1 MAWLNSVY
9 SDGSTDFITPE
20 YPRPGQKVTIKLRL
34 YRQNPV
40 SKILLRTA
48 PEGEEVLNE
57 MYVCKEDDTFIWYTI
72 KERIH
77 KTVFAY
83 RFKLL
88 TSEGEYWY
96 NNLGTQRTTPL
107 DIHDFRIVTNFI
119 PPSWLH
125 KRVFYQI
132 FPDRFAY
139 KNEPVIP
146 QYTYLNH
153 KPLRKQWHE
162 KPGEYHET
170 YCMDFFGGNIS
181 GIFNQIA
188 YLQNLGVNAL
198 YFNPIFHAPS
208 NHRYD
213 VQDYFQIDP
222 IFGDNSSFAI
232 LVKRLQQS
240 NIKVILD
247 GVFNHSGMACR
258 WFNKA
263 KYYDE
268 EGAYQSPN
276 SKYAALYCFID
287 HPHRYHSWQGVDTLP
302 KFNYSSD
309 QLRDMIYRSEDSVM
323 QYWLK
328 EPYSIDG
335 WRIDAANMLG
345 RSPGCEDYISI
356 WQELRETIKSKFP
369 ESYILGEHFF
379 DPSDL
384 LQGNAL
390 DAAMNYQGFTFPVRK
405 WLTENFATP
414 DLDEQ
419 LRTFRSTVSWQVVLS
434 QYNLLNSHDI
444 PRLSFLLPCKNL
456 QKLAATFLFTYP
468 GIPAVLYG
476 EEIGLSGGESCESS
490 RLPMPWQEDKWDRD
504 LLEFYRNIIDLRKQ
518 SQVLQKGGFKTL
530 FVEKD
535 IYSYARFLNG
545 QTIIV
550 ILNRGESRTVNI
562 DLKPIAIPQ
571 NTKIQPWQD
580 GLHITSD
587 RNSCLSLNISSRNFF
602 MGIVK

>member
-1 MAWLNSVY
+1 MTWLNSVY
-9 SDGSTDFITPE
+9 SDGSTNFITPE
-20 YPRPGQKVTIKLRL
+20 YPRQGQKVSIKLRL
-34 YRQNPV
+34 YRNNPV
-40 SKILLRTA
+40 TKVLLRTA

-57 MYVCKEDDTFIWYTI
+57 MHVCKEDDTFIWYTI
-72 KERIH
+72 KEHIH
-77 KTVFAY
+77 NTVFAY

-88 TSEGEYWY
+88 TTEGKYWY
-96 NNLGTQRTTPL
+96 NNIGMQRTTPL
-107 DIHDFRIVTNFI
+107 DVHDFRIITNFT

-125 KRVFYQI
+125 ERVFYQI
-132 FPDRFAY
+132 FPDRFAC

-146 QYTYLNH
+146 KYTYLGH
-153 KPLRKQWHE
+153 KPIRKQWHE
-162 KPGEYHET
+162 KPGEYHQT
-170 YCMDFFGGNIS
+170 YCMDFFGGNIAGVFS
-181 GIFNQIA
+181 KISH
-188 YLQNLGVNAL
+188 LQNLGINAL

-213 VQDYFQIDP
+213 VQDYFKIDP

-268 EGAYQSPN
+268 QGAYQSQQ
-276 SKYAALYCFID
+276 SKYTTFYCFIK
-287 HPHRYHSWQGVDTLP
+287 HPRKYHSWQGVDTLP
-302 KFNYSSD
+302 KFNYACGK
-309 QLRDMIYRSEDSVM
+309 LRDMIYRRADSVM

-345 RSPGCEDYISI
+345 RSPGCEDYLPI
-356 WQELRETIKSKFP
+356 WRELRQIIKDKYP
-369 ESYILGEHFF
+369 ESYLLGEHFF

-405 WLTENFATP
+405 WLTENFATQ
-414 DLDEQ
+414 DLEEQ
-419 LRTFRSTVSWQVVLS
+419 LRTFRSTVSWQVILS

-444 PRLSFLLPCKNL
+444 PRLSFLLSCKSL
-456 QKLAATFLFTYP
+456 QKLACAFLFTYP
-468 GIPAVLYG
+468 GVPAILYG

-490 RLPMPWQEDKWDRD
+490 RLPMPWQEKDWDSE
-504 LLEFYRNIIDLRKQ
+504 LLEFYRKLIKFRKN
-518 SQVLQKGGFKTL
+518 SIVLQKGGFKTL
-530 FVEKD
+530 HVAKD
-535 IYSYARFLNG
+535 IFGYARFLDG
-545 QTIIV
+545 KTIIV
-550 ILNRGESRTVNI
+550 ILNRGAMSNI
-562 DLKPIAIPQ
+562 NLNLKPIAISA
-571 NTKIQPWQD
+571 NSAIRSWD
-580 GLHITSD
+580 NNENLHCD
-587 RNSCLSLNISSRNFF
+587 DNSCLQVTIPSRNYF
-602 MGIVK
+602 MGIIE